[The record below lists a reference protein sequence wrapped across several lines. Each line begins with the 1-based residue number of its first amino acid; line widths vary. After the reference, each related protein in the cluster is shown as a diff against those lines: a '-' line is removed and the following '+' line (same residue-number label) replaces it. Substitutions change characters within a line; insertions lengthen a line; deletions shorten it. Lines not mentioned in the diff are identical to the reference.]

1 MIEYLEKISLKTS
14 YTNNLPKILE
24 ILNLS
29 ILLTS
34 SSSGKI
40 FKIISKNKE
49 LKISSEEFSYPIS
62 IETSNNKIYFSSLD
76 SINLLEEISCLQ
88 LHALGRTLSS
98 VPTI

>member
-1 MIEYLEKISLKTS
+1 MIEYLEKISLNTS

-40 FKIISKNKE
+40 FKIISKKNE
-49 LKISSEEFSYPIS
+49 LKISSEEFSYPVS
-62 IETSNNKIYFSSLD
+62 IITSNNKI
-76 SINLLEEISCLQ
+76 
-88 LHALGRTLSS
+88 
-98 VPTI
+98 